1 MDRKHERKDGLTVVD
16 KSSLAREM
24 IETAVVVV
32 VVVVETAILVLQ
44 GIKCAI
50 QQTWPQQD

>member
-1 MDRKHERKDGLTVVD
+1 MDRKHERKDVLTVVD

-24 IETAVVVV
+24 IETA

>member
-32 VVVVETAILVLQ
+32 ETAILVNTHGKLKAKINP
-44 GIKCAI
+44 GRYRN
-50 QQTWPQQD
+50 